1 MKKAWVLDQ
10 DSFDTLLEWLDPNRD
25 LAGSKYETIR
35 TRLIKIFTC
44 RGCAEAEECADETIN
59 RAASKLHEIKDNW
72 EGDPALYF
80 YKIAQYVFQEWLR
93 KTTRQGEMPAQ
104 DPSIKPAVIA
114 EDNSEVIDEC
124 LAQCLQQVRE
134 NERTLVIEY
143 YQERGQAKID
153 HHKQMAIT
161 MGIAVNALRIRAC
174 RIRRQLKNCVQICV
188 DARLNRNGFN
198 M

>member
-10 DSFDTLLEWLDPNRD
+10 DCFDTLLEWLDPNRD

-35 TRLIKIFTC
+35 IRLIKIFTC

-59 RAASKLHEIKDNW
+59 RAASKLHEIKADW
-72 EGDPALYF
+72 VGDPALYF
-80 YKIAQYVFQEWLR
+80 YKIAQYVLQEWIR
-93 KTTRQGEMPAQ
+93 ETARRGEMPAQ
-104 DPSIKPAVIA
+104 DPAIQPTVIA
-114 EDNSEVIDEC
+114 EDDSDMMDEC
-124 LAQCLQQVRE
+124 LAQCMEQLRE
-134 NERTLVIEY
+134 NERTLVVEY
-143 YQERGQAKID
+143 YQKRGQAKID

-188 DARLNRNGFN
+188 EARVSRNGFS